1 MSTLGDI
8 LKFEGFNLKTML
20 KKAGDDPERLFLGAA
35 DPAGSKFWGK
45 VTGKDYEPIV
55 DQWGGASNDTYDKA
69 HAAGVR
75 TGPGKTMHHIAR
87 AIAAWYAGGYGL
99 NALGG
104 AAAAGGGG
112 AAATGGGGAAAGGSA
127 VPSTFIPGVDSA
139 ALGSSGAATGP
150 SSVNLVNAGGTMETG
165 LGGAGGFNLQQ
176 MRQWNSATQPQQQRE
191 DKVDPAEYEA
201 PSLDAYMARAKADLQ
216 PSSKTLKTPAR
227 SLGGSLGDAIQ
238 RGVRGEDPID
248 SNGVEVAAIQA
259 LGDRLDQLMT
269 RAERLVNK
277 RKGA

>member
-75 TGPGKTMHHIAR
+75 TGPGKAAHGVAR
-87 AIAAWYAGGYGL
+87 AVAAYFTGQWLGG
-99 NALGG
+99 LGG
-104 AAAAGGGG
+104 AGAAGS
-112 AAATGGGGAAAGGSA
+112 GGGGAAAGGGT

-191 DKVDPAEYEA
+191 KDVAPAEYEA

-227 SLGGSLGDAIQ
+227 SLGDAIQ

-259 LGDRLDQLMT
+259 LGERLDQLMT
-269 RAERLVNK
+269 RAERLVHK